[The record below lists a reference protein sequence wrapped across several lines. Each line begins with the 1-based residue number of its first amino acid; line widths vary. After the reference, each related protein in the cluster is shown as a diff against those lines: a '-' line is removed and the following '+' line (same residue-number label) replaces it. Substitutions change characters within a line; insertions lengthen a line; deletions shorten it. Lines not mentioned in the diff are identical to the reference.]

1 MQKHAWIFLT
11 GMYFFSGVGQAQSAL
26 DKYLG
31 KSAEVSSSAPKSK
44 NDDGGIN
51 KVYKGPNG
59 YWRLDDTRLTGGFC
73 AITYSAASGSAGY
86 VGPVGNSTESFIV
99 FNGPSIPSTSKEVRK
114 RVTLTTGDGEV
125 QTVDAF
131 HAPNSNQDGGAII
144 VFRLSNIQAAM
155 DGLSDVENLNVV
167 MDAKQVFALKWQGGH
182 TARKAMQT
190 CLNGTAKTTAR

>member
-1 MQKHAWIFLT
+1 MQKHALIFLA
-11 GMYFFSGVGQAQSAL
+11 GMYFFSGAGYAQSAL

-31 KSAEVSSSAPKSK
+31 KSAEVITSAPKSK
-44 NDDGGIN
+44 SDDGGIN

-59 YWRLDDTRLTGGFC
+59 YWRLDDTRLAGGFC
-73 AITYSAASGSAGY
+73 AINYAAASHSAGY

-99 FNGPSIPSTSKEVRK
+99 FNGPTIPPASKEVRK

-131 HAPNSNQDGGAII
+131 HAPNSSQDGGAII

-167 MDAKQVFALKWQGGH
+167 MDQKQVFALKWHGGH
-182 TARKAMQT
+182 TARKAMQA
-190 CLNGTAKTTAR
+190 CLGGAKTTAK